1 MSYYTLNETPN
12 FFIFMAKPRAS
23 NWPKQLSKRS
33 DNSVAAGI
41 TGYDNVGIQEQM
53 AKKPN
58 FEIEKISLSINTASN
73 VLQTCGLSSLDR
85 VEMDRMTLY
94 NC

>member
-1 MSYYTLNETPN
+1 VSYYTLNETPN

-23 NWPKQLSKRS
+23 NWPKQLA
-33 DNSVAAGI
+33 NHGNAVADPGAKA
-41 TGYDNVGIQEQM
+41 YAVGIQEQM

-58 FEIEKISLSINTASN
+58 LEIEKITLSINTSSS
-73 VLQTCGLSSLDR
+73 VLQSSGLSSLDR